1 MAGQDDM
8 DQKEKTRRKILQVA
22 RRIFARSGF
31 EGASVDAI
39 VRASG
44 LSKGALYWHFPG
56 KLDLYREIMQDEMR
70 VIMEHFRIPEAMKG
84 NIDPVSFLIGKG
96 RSLIDDLQANP
107 ERHMLWVDL
116 TVVAQRGDASA
127 RALAGEIIDTLIDS
141 ILPELDAFF
150 PINAADG
157 GFNSSK
163 DRLLC
168 LTHTFAGFV
177 VNLGLRLKPDDAK
190 RYWETIVRM
199 LLDRGNTHE
208 VS

>member
-56 KLDLYREIMQDEMR
+56 KLDLYREIMQEEMR

-116 TVVAQRGDASA
+116 TVVAQRGDPSA

-150 PINAADG
+150 PMDAAEDG
-157 GFNSSK
+157 FKCSK

>member
-56 KLDLYREIMQDEMR
+56 KLDLYREIMQEEMR

-84 NIDPVSFLIGKG
+84 NVDPVSFLIERG

-116 TVVAQRGDASA
+116 TVVAQRGDPSA

-150 PINAADG
+150 PMDAAEDG
-157 GFNSSK
+157 FKCSK

>member
-39 VRASG
+39 VRTSG

-56 KLDLYREIMQDEMR
+56 KLELYREIMHEEMR

-116 TVVAQRGDASA
+116 TVVAQRGDPSA

-150 PINAADG
+150 PMDAAEDG
-157 GFNSSK
+157 FKCSK

-199 LLDRGNTHE
+199 LLDRGNPRE

>member
-1 MAGQDDM
+1 MAGQDEM
-8 DQKEKTRRKILQVA
+8 DQKERTRRKILQVA

-39 VRASG
+39 VRTSG

-56 KLDLYREIMQDEMR
+56 KLELYREIMQEEMR
-70 VIMEHFRIPEAMKG
+70 GIMEHFRIPEAMKG
-84 NIDPVSFLIGKG
+84 NVDPVSFLIERG

-116 TVVAQRGDASA
+116 TVVAQRGDSSA
-127 RALAGEIIDTLIDS
+127 RTLAGEIIDTLIDS

-150 PINAADG
+150 PMNVAGDG
-157 GFNSSK
+157 FKCSK

>member
-1 MAGQDDM
+1 MVGQDEM
-8 DQKEKTRRKILQVA
+8 DQKERTRRKILQVA
-22 RRIFARSGF
+22 RRVFARSGF
-31 EGASVDAI
+31 EGASVDSI

-56 KLDLYREIMQDEMR
+56 KLELYREIMQEEMR

-84 NIDPVSFLIGKG
+84 NVDPVSFLIEKG

-116 TVVAQRGDASA
+116 TVVAQRGDAAA
-127 RALAGEIIDTLIDS
+127 RALAVEIIDTLIDS
-141 ILPELDAFF
+141 ILPELDAVF
-150 PINAADG
+150 PMNTAEDG
-157 GFNSSK
+157 FTSSK

-190 RYWETIVRM
+190 RYWETIVRT
-199 LLDRGNTHE
+199 LLDRGNPHAA
-208 VS
+208 

>member
-1 MAGQDDM
+1 MVGQDEM
-8 DQKEKTRRKILQVA
+8 DQKERTRRKILQVA
-22 RRIFARSGF
+22 RRVFARSGF
-31 EGASVDAI
+31 EGASVDSI

-56 KLDLYREIMQDEMR
+56 KLELYREIMQEEMR

-116 TVVAQRGDASA
+116 TVVAQRGDPSA

-150 PINAADG
+150 PMDAAEDG
-157 GFNSSK
+157 FKCSK